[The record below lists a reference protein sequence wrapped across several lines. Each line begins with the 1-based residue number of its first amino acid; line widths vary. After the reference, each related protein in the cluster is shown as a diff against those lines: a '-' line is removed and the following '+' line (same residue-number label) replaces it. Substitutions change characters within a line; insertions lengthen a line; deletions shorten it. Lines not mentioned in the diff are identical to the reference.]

1 MGTCHIFVNTAAFHK
16 CFCQLL
22 TDNTSSRL
30 FMAPPLP
37 QWPCARRTGQPRR
50 VKGPKRHALVLM
62 GTPLSRLQLSLEG
75 TVSIRR
81 PAGWLLPSKPAS
93 PYGPVRR
100 APRTQPSDGL
110 AVGEHPGAQ
119 APALAGEGRVLGGRR
134 GWWAI
139 LSTPPPTP
147 GPPPPALGR
156 AVGMHFWGHLGSENC
171 SVWGSHGCLPWKL
184 PGLQERWGPCREMLS
199 NSLNL

>member
-1 MGTCHIFVNTAAFHK
+1 MIATKYHTFIQFSSVA
-16 CFCQLL
+16 QLCL
-22 TDNTSSRL
+22 TLCNPVDCSTPGFPVHHQL
-30 FMAPPLP
+30 PELTFMAPPLP

-134 GWWAI
+134 G
-139 LSTPPPTP
+139 
-147 GPPPPALGR
+147 
-156 AVGMHFWGHLGSENC
+156 
-171 SVWGSHGCLPWKL
+171 
-184 PGLQERWGPCREMLS
+184 
-199 NSLNL
+199 